1 MVFVRIEE
9 ETLTEGIRDER
20 GQEEI
25 ISQSGLHV
33 L

>member
-1 MVFVRIEE
+1 MVFVRIEG
-9 ETLTEGIRDER
+9 ETHREGIRDER

-25 ISQSGLHV
+25 ISQSSLHV